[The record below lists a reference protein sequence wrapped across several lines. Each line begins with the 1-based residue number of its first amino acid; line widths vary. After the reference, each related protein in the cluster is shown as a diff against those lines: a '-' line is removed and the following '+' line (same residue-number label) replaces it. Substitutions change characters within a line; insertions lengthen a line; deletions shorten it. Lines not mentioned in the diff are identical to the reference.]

1 MIVTC
6 PTCLR
11 KYEVSSNVI
20 GDSRMVRC
28 VVCGTTWQQDSVL
41 NTNTKSKPK
50 NYNSVWKSLCSVAF
64 FGLVSVYMYF
74 YTPYIVNIP
83 KYYSCLV
90 NPVSCSK
97 CNFDVKKISHF
108 FVKKDDGNYV
118 KIEGEIENLSDVPLS
133 NLKLVFNLKTF
144 PDDKIEASLG
154 DSEIFFNETWV
165 EDIKS
170 ESVTPS
176 GNIAFS
182 SVLKKVPMHDILCT
196 IKLDKKNSML
206 KNN

>member
-11 KYEVSSNVI
+11 KYEVSSSVI

-41 NTNTKSKPK
+41 SPNSKSKSK
-50 NYNSVWKSLCSVAF
+50 SYGSVWKYLLSMAF
-64 FGLVSVYMYF
+64 FGLAYSYMYF
-74 YTPYIVNIP
+74 YTPYIINIP
-83 KYYSCLV
+83 KYYACMIKPD
-90 NPVSCSK
+90 NCSK
-97 CNFDVKKISHF
+97 CSFGVKKISHF

-118 KIEGEIENLSDVPLS
+118 KIEGEIENLSDVPLN

-144 PDDKIEASLG
+144 PNDKIEECLS

-165 EDIKS
+165 ENIKP

-182 SVLKKVPMHDILCT
+182 SVLKKVPMHDVLCT
-196 IKLDKKNSML
+196 IKLGRKNGIL